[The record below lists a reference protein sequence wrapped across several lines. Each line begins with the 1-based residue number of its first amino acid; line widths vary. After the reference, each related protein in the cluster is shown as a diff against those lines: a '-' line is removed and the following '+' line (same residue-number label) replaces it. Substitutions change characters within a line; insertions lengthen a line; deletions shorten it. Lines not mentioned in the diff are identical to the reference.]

1 MKQVET
7 RIFLGMARRAAILT
21 PPAAALGW
29 LWRGPKAGITVLIAV
44 SLVLA
49 IFGVTAYAASI
60 AAQIS
65 PGALGGAFLIG
76 FVVKLGAMTAIVAY
90 LRKQPFIDFPVF
102 FGVFAV
108 SYLVLLTAETSAWVK
123 ERGEAEG
130 EGQGGRE
137 PDESESGH
145 ETHKINKTPA
155 PAGTTAG

>member
-21 PPAAALGW
+21 PPVAFLGW
-29 LWRGPKAGITVLIAV
+29 LWRGPKTAITVVIAV
-44 SLVLA
+44 GLVLA

-76 FVVKLGAMTAIVAY
+76 FVVKLAAMTAIVAF

-123 ERGEAEG
+123 DRADEG
-130 EGQGGRE
+130 ASSEGQGGSG
-137 PDESESGH
+137 ESASKH
-145 ETHKINKTPA
+145 ETHEINKTPA
-155 PAGTTAG
+155 PAGTRAG

>member
-1 MKQVET
+1 M

-21 PPAAALGW
+21 PPVAFLGW
-29 LWRGPKAGITVLIAV
+29 LWRGQKATITVAV
-44 SLVLA
+44 AVGLVLA

-76 FVVKLGAMTAIVAY
+76 FVVKLAAMTSIVAF

-108 SYLVLLTAETSAWVK
+108 SYFVLLIAETSAWVK
-123 ERGEAEG
+123 ARADEGASSDG
-130 EGQGGRE
+130 EG
-137 PDESESGH
+137 DSGETASVH
-145 ETHKINKTPA
+145 ETHKFETTSA
-155 PAGTTAG
+155 PARTGAGAG